1 MLPAWALPLF
11 AGFVSLGLSAQS
23 LLPESDPP
31 SPPPLDADR
40 PGYTEPTGTLTPG
53 FRQMEGGFF
62 RSVEK
67 DHSHSLALPAP
78 LIRYG
83 ITPRFEL
90 RVQTD
95 GFISLDKVVLNRGTE
110 HHNGTADLAAGF
122 KLRLR
127 EEQKSTPAL
136 SLIFMLSAPS
146 GHPYFSSSGY
156 DPTVKL
162 SWSKQLPAGISA
174 GGNFNFA
181 TLTIDAR
188 HQRLSA
194 QSFTLAHPAGPR
206 TSLFAEIYS
215 IQLPGESPLHVV
227 NGGAAFPVTSNLQ
240 FDVSIGHSIGPA
252 SMAWFASAGFVV
264 RFPHSPHRPGLLA
277 QNRKA
282 PPIAAGR

>member
-1 MLPAWALPLF
+1 MLPAWALLLF
-11 AGFVSLGLSAQS
+11 AGFLSLGLSAQS
-23 LLPESDPP
+23 LLTQSDPL

-40 PGYTEPTGTLTPG
+40 PGYTEPTGTLSPG

-62 RSVEK
+62 RSVDK
-67 DHSHSLALPAP
+67 DHSHSLSLPAP

-95 GFISLDKVVLNRGTE
+95 GFISLDKAVLNRGTE
-110 HHNGTADLAAGF
+110 HHNGAADLAAGF

-127 EEQKSTPAL
+127 EEHQSSPAIA
-136 SLIFMLSAPS
+136 LIFMLSAPS

-156 DPTVKL
+156 DPTIKL
-162 SWSKQLPAGISA
+162 SWSKQLPAGLSA
-174 GGNFNFA
+174 GGNFNIA
-181 TLTIDAR
+181 SLTIDAR

-206 TSLFAEIYS
+206 TSLFAEFYS

-264 RFPHSPHRPGLLA
+264 RFPHSPRRPGLLA
-277 QNRKA
+277 GNRRPDPTA
-282 PPIAAGR
+282 TGR